1 MSMPHDEPNVHMQLR
16 NEAKTRLEAGTAAAC
31 GTWSLSVDALHMLH
45 KLSSDPETAGDAIK
59 LLHELQIH
67 QVELEL
73 QHEEMLANEQ
83 HLDEELSRYKGLFE
97 LAPFGYFLVDFQGE
111 IIESNRAGAALFGVE
126 RDELTGG
133 RIDRFLAGESRSV
146 LLGLLER
153 LEDDGATQ
161 TCEVN
166 TESAASSCG
175 PLRVVANVSPDGRSA
190 LLACCERA

>member
-1 MSMPHDEPNVHMQLR
+1 MSMPNDEPNVHMQLR
-16 NEAKTRLEAGTAAAC
+16 NEAKTRLEAGTAAYSN
-31 GTWSLSVDALHMLH
+31 WSLSVDALHMLY

-59 LLHELQIH
+59 LLHELQLH

-83 HLDEELSRYKGLFE
+83 HLDEELSRYKELFE

-111 IIESNRAGAALFGVE
+111 VIESNRAGAALFGVE

-133 RIDRFLAGESRSV
+133 RIDRFLAAESRSV
-146 LLGLLER
+146 LLGLLKS
-153 LEDDGATQ
+153 LEEDGVTQ
-161 TCEVN
+161 ACEVT

-175 PLRVVANVSPDGRSA
+175 PLRVVANVSPDRRGA
-190 LLACCERA
+190 LLACCECP